1 MRDEMRKDRRLG
13 KGTPTKTVAQI
24 RSAGQ
29 SGQGFSKHSRLRTL
43 RFWTLLLLA
52 FLLAGWALLPVLRV
66 VGLIANIGHRTAP
79 ALPGDLPVQEVPFQ
93 ATDGVHLAG
102 WLVIASTHAPTL
114 ILVHGSRG
122 TRADMVPWARF
133 LFAAGYNVLLYDSRG
148 CGESEGWG
156 IALGTREPDDVIG
169 AVHFLAQRADLQ
181 SRRFGAL
188 GISLGAGVVLLAAA
202 REAALRATVA
212 DSAWADTSAQL
223 AWMDSISRPPFT
235 LPLLPYGPAL
245 ADALIGGDLAATS
258 PVKVIGLIAPRAV
271 LLIHAA
277 DDQNATT
284 PLSGEGRLYAAARQ
298 PKEQWIVPHGGHVGA
313 LNASPQAYQQHVLSF
328 FAQYLQ

>member
-1 MRDEMRKDRRLG
+1 MRFEKS
-13 KGTPTKTVAQI
+13 KPAKTSTQT
-24 RSAGQ
+24 RSSGSVGQ
-29 SGQGFSKHSRLRTL
+29 ASSKRSRLRVS
-43 RFWTLLLLA
+43 RFWALLLLA
-52 FLLAGWALLPVLRV
+52 FLLAGWALLPVPRV
-66 VGLIANIGHRTAP
+66 VGLIVNPEHRAAP
-79 ALPGDLPVQEVPFQ
+79 ATPGNLPVQEVHFQ

-102 WLVIASTHAPTL
+102 WLVVASAHAPTL

-122 TRADMVPWARF
+122 TRTDMLPWARF
-133 LFAAGYNVLLYDSRG
+133 LFTAGYNVLLYDSRG

-156 IALGTREPDDVIG
+156 IALGTREPDDVVG
-169 AVHFLAQRADLQ
+169 AVHFLQQRADLQ
-181 SRRFGAL
+181 TKRFGTL

-202 REAALRATVA
+202 REAALVATVA

-235 LPLLPYGPAL
+235 LPLLPYGPPL
-245 ADALIGGDLAATS
+245 ADALVGGDVAATR
-258 PVKVIGLIAPRAV
+258 PVDVIGQISPRAI

-284 PLSGEGRLYAAARQ
+284 PLSGERRLYAAAGQ

-313 LNASPQAYQQHVLSF
+313 LDTYPQEYQQRVLAF
-328 FAQYLQ
+328 FAQYLG

>member
-1 MRDEMRKDRRLG
+1 MRFGESKPAKMS
-13 KGTPTKTVAQI
+13 AQT
-24 RSAGQ
+24 RSAGNVDQ
-29 SGQGFSKHSRLRTL
+29 ALSKRSRLRTL

-52 FLLAGWALLPVLRV
+52 LLLAAWALLPVPRV
-66 VGLIANIGHRTAP
+66 VGLIVNAGHRTAP
-79 ALPGDLPVQEVPFQ
+79 AMPGDLPVQEVHFQ

-102 WLVIASTHAPTL
+102 WLLIASTHAPTL

-122 TRADMVPWARF
+122 TRTDMLPWARF

-169 AVHFLAQRADLQ
+169 AVHFLQQRADLQ
-181 SRRFGAL
+181 TKRFGAL

-202 REAALRATVA
+202 REAALLATVA

-245 ADALIGGDLAATS
+245 ADALVGGDIAATR
-258 PVKVIGLIAPRAV
+258 PVDVIGQIAPRAV

-284 PLSGEGRLYAAARQ
+284 SLSGERRLYAAAGQ

-313 LNASPQAYQQHVLSF
+313 LNAYPQEYQQHVLAF
-328 FAQYLQ
+328 FAQYLR